1 MGVYEVENN
10 NVLCYSIE
18 IYLRIFSFWVDDKTD
33 IQLESNI
40 ERCINEVI
48 YGDIITING
57 KVGSSCHDE

>member
-1 MGVYEVENN
+1 MRVYEVENN
-10 NVLCYSIE
+10 NVLCYLIE